1 MKSKKHKNDG
11 TGRLVLEF
19 LVKLFQH
26 FPKPSKRKS
35 ECLPLF
41 SAEKKRKKQSDEG
54 RDLSFHDDEVRKK
67 LHTQYKNFH
76 GCETRPRY
84 VDLIMGLYLGFD
96 GLDRCL

>member
-26 FPKPSKRKS
+26 FPS

-67 LHTQYKNFH
+67 LHTRYKNFH
-76 GCETRPRY
+76 GCKTRPRY
-84 VDLIMGLYLGFD
+84 VDLIMGLYLGFG
-96 GLDRCL
+96 GLDQWL

>member
-26 FPKPSKRKS
+26 FPS

-67 LHTQYKNFH
+67 LHTRYKNFH

-84 VDLIMGLYLGFD
+84 VDLIMGLYLGFG
-96 GLDRCL
+96 GLDQWL

>member
-26 FPKPSKRKS
+26 FPS

-54 RDLSFHDDEVRKK
+54 RDLIFHDDEVRKK
-67 LHTQYKNFH
+67 LHTRCKNFH

-84 VDLIMGLYLGFD
+84 VDLIMGLYLGFG
-96 GLDRCL
+96 GLDKWL

>member
-26 FPKPSKRKS
+26 FPS

-67 LHTQYKNFH
+67 LHTRYKNFH

-84 VDLIMGLYLGFD
+84 VDLIMGLYLGFG
-96 GLDRCL
+96 GLDKWL